1 MSNHHRSQHEIA
13 QYYLTHSLSESQAYF
28 HVGVETIRFSFIAEY
43 GMSKKEYFYQQR
55 QRQQRQRQR
64 SNRYQIIADYYLTHS
79 LAETQAAFRIAH
91 RSLITHYFRRAYGI
105 SRQEYLTAPR

>member
-1 MSNHHRSQHEIA
+1 MDNRHRLQHEIA
-13 QYYLTHSLSESQAYF
+13 QYYLTHSLSESQVHF
-28 HVGVETIRFSFIAEY
+28 HVGVETIRFSFIDEY
-43 GMSKKEYFYQQR
+43 GMSKKEYFY
-55 QRQQRQRQR
+55 QQRQRQR

-79 LAETQAAFRIAH
+79 LAETQAAFQIAH

>member
-1 MSNHHRSQHEIA
+1 MLVLKQSGSA
-13 QYYLTHSLSESQAYF
+13 LSLSTECQ
-28 HVGVETIRFSFIAEY
+28 
-43 GMSKKEYFYQQR
+43 KKEYFY
-55 QRQQRQRQR
+55 QQRQRQR